1 MIVIETPRL
10 QLREMTPA
18 DRPALCRILQDSEVM
33 YAYNGPFSDE
43 EVDEWLER
51 QLARYRQYGY
61 GLWAVVLK
69 ATGEMIGQCGL
80 TLQQWNGRE
89 MLEAGY
95 LFQRSHWHQ
104 GYATEAARACMDY
117 AFGTLNSPIVC
128 SIIRDNNLP
137 SQQVA
142 LRNGMTRR
150 PGVMVKHYRGAG
162 MPHWLF
168 VRPRTIR
175 TVRYQS
181 PCGEMMLGAVGD
193 RLCLC
198 NWAQELHPG
207 RVEQRLRTI
216 LKAQF
221 EDCGQITE
229 TTASQSR
236 QSDGGAPEQC
246 RTFIPEVLQRTVR
259 ELDEYFRGE
268 RREFDI
274 PLLLAGSD
282 FQKRVWQQLP
292 SIPYGQTASYG
303 ELATAIGSPRSVR
316 AVANANGANAIS
328 IILPCH
334 RIIGSDGRLTGY
346 GGGLR
351 AKQYLLDLECTECT
365 RIGQTQQLSISQINN
380 PQN

>member
-10 QLREMTPA
+10 QLREMTTA
-18 DRPALCRILQDSEVM
+18 DRQALCRTLQDSEVM

-104 GYATEAARACMDY
+104 GYATEAASACMDY

-142 LRNGMTRR
+142 LRNGMTRQA
-150 PGVMVKHYRGAG
+150 GVMVKHYRGAG

-168 VRPRTIR
+168 VRPTGSSSGPGPSAPSATTPPAEKCSSERRATGSASATGLRSCIREGWSSGCVLCLKHNSR
-175 TVRYQS
+175 TV
-181 PCGEMMLGAVGD
+181 
-193 RLCLC
+193 
-198 NWAQELHPG
+198 G
-207 RVEQRLRTI
+207 R
-216 LKAQF
+216 
-221 EDCGQITE
+221 
-229 TTASQSR
+229 
-236 QSDGGAPEQC
+236 
-246 RTFIPEVLQRTVR
+246 
-259 ELDEYFRGE
+259 
-268 RREFDI
+268 
-274 PLLLAGSD
+274 
-282 FQKRVWQQLP
+282 
-292 SIPYGQTASYG
+292 
-303 ELATAIGSPRSVR
+303 
-316 AVANANGANAIS
+316 
-328 IILPCH
+328 
-334 RIIGSDGRLTGY
+334 
-346 GGGLR
+346 
-351 AKQYLLDLECTECT
+351 
-365 RIGQTQQLSISQINN
+365 
-380 PQN
+380 

>member
-1 MIVIETPRL
+1 METTTVIETQRL

-51 QLARYRQYGY
+51 QFARYRQYGY

-117 AFGTLNSPIVC
+117 AFGTLNSPLVC

-142 LRNGMTRR
+142 LRNGMTRQT
-150 PGVMVKHYRGAG
+150 GVMVKHYRGVE

-175 TVRYQS
+175 TVRYHA
-181 PCGEMMLGAVGD
+181 PC
-193 RLCLC
+193 
-198 NWAQELHPG
+198 
-207 RVEQRLRTI
+207 
-216 LKAQF
+216 
-221 EDCGQITE
+221 
-229 TTASQSR
+229 
-236 QSDGGAPEQC
+236 
-246 RTFIPEVLQRTVR
+246 
-259 ELDEYFRGE
+259 
-268 RREFDI
+268 
-274 PLLLAGSD
+274 AG
-282 FQKRVWQQLP
+282 K
-292 SIPYGQTASYG
+292 
-303 ELATAIGSPRSVR
+303 
-316 AVANANGANAIS
+316 
-328 IILPCH
+328 
-334 RIIGSDGRLTGY
+334 
-346 GGGLR
+346 
-351 AKQYLLDLECTECT
+351 
-365 RIGQTQQLSISQINN
+365 
-380 PQN
+380 

>member
-104 GYATEAARACMDY
+104 GYATEAAGACMDY
-117 AFGTLNSPIVC
+117 AFGTLNSPLIC
-128 SIIRDNNLP
+128 SIIRNNNLP

-142 LRNGMTRR
+142 LRNGMSRQA
-150 PGVMVKHYRGAG
+150 GVMVKHYRGVE

-168 VRPRTIR
+168 VKPRTIR
-175 TVRYQS
+175 TARYQS
-181 PCGEMMLGAVGD
+181 PCGEMLLGAAGD

-221 EDCGQITE
+221 EECGQIL
-229 TTASQSR
+229 
-236 QSDGGAPEQC
+236 
-246 RTFIPEVLQRTVR
+246 PEVLQRTVR

-268 RREFDI
+268 RRDFDI

-292 SIPYGQTASYG
+292 RIPYGQTASYG
-303 ELATAIGSPRSVR
+303 ELAAAIGSPRSVR

-334 RIIGSDGRLTGY
+334 RVIGSDGRLTGY

-351 AKQYLLDLECTECT
+351 AKQHLLDLEQ
-365 RIGQTQQLSISQINN
+365 RQ
-380 PQN
+380 